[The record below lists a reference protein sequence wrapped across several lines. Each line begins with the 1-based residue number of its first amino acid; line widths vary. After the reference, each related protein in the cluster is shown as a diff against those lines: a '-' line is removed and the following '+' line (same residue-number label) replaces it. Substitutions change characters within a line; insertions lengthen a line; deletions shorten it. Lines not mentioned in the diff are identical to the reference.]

1 MDGKMTRTIT
11 QNASTRF
18 TLALFGALV
27 WIMTM
32 ILADTAFAID
42 DDPGRMELGRNMG
55 WNYGDEIRTFKPQRT
70 FDESGNRILIDRYTG
85 FAAGIGAERIGLL
98 RYGIEDIR
106 NFYQNDLRFLEQF

>member
-11 QNASTRF
+11 QNAGTRF

-42 DDPGRMELGRNMG
+42 TDPGRMELERNMG
-55 WNYGDEIRTFKPQRT
+55 WNYGDEILTFKPQRT
-70 FDESGNRILIDRYTG
+70 FDESGNRVLIDGYTG
-85 FAAGIGAERIGLL
+85 FATEFSETGETGGSESS
-98 RYGIEDIR
+98 GIEVD
-106 NFYQNDLRFLEQF
+106 DEP